1 MLTSRRDY
9 LLRLIDEAARLLSRL
24 VSQREK
30 GRPEEA
36 QQALADAF
44 ARLFGREFHEVF
56 QFTPDQHYLMLAEDA
71 TDETARDRR
80 LLYAALN
87 AEAAQLYDQLGRIEL
102 ARASRLNALRFTLR
116 ALRDGPDAALP
127 AYAPDPAGLAAGLG
141 QAGLD
146 PETAEWVRIAGLP
159 DRGPRGAAPGPAQ
172 G

>member
-24 VSQREK
+24 VAKREQ

-71 TDETARDRR
+71 SDEVARDRR

-87 AEAAQLYDQLGRIEL
+87 AEAARLYDRLGRTEL
-102 ARASRLNALRFTLR
+102 AGASRLNALRFTLQAR
-116 ALRDGPDAALP
+116 RDGPDTPVP
-127 AYAPDPAGLAAGLG
+127 AYAPETAGLVAELGAAN
-141 QAGLD
+141 LD
-146 PETAEWVRIAGLP
+146 PETAALLRA
-159 DRGPRGAAPGPAQ
+159 AAPASAQ